1 MELWWE
7 IITFPKAK
15 RINQNLARHW
25 LNSPSPSHTD
35 YGTFLH
41 SPIGVSLEEQKL
53 LVCHLSCPSCV
64 LSCSDPCLLTPMGF
78 ERGWGIFFPPV
89 LDQTVLPGLSQSDLL
104 SFCPFYKSPSD
115 WVALASF
122 WLFQARSGGCYLPC
136 QWALLLRGYHFVP
149 SKISFASLASPKL
162 SSPKERE
169 KGLQSTGNM
178 RKMPKATEIQDI
190 CRFLRTFSDSTRQKD
205 LYSPSCLVSF
215 YFINWDFV
223 LLIMVS
229 GSYSSNTIP
238 ITSVPTS
245 LS

>member
-1 MELWWE
+1 
-7 IITFPKAK
+7 
-15 RINQNLARHW
+15 
-25 LNSPSPSHTD
+25 
-35 YGTFLH
+35 
-41 SPIGVSLEEQKL
+41 
-53 LVCHLSCPSCV
+53 
-64 LSCSDPCLLTPMGF
+64 MGF
-78 ERGWGIFFPPV
+78 ERGWGTFFPPG

-115 WVALASF
+115 WVALTSF
-122 WLFQARSGGCYLPC
+122 WLFQARPEGATLPC
-136 QWALLLRGYHFVP
+136 QWVLLLRGHHLIP
-149 SKISFASLASPKL
+149 SKNDASLASPPKL
-162 SSPKERE
+162 SSPKNTG
-169 KGLQSTGNM
+169 KGLQRTGNM
-178 RKMPKATEIQDI
+178 RKRPKATEIQDI
-190 CRFLRTFSDSTRQKD
+190 CSFLRMFSNSTRQKD